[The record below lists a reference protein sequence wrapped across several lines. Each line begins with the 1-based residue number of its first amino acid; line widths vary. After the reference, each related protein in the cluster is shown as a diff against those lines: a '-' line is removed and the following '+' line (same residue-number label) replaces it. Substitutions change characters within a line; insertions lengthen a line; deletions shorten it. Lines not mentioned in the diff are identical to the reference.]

1 MPPAVSPALPL
12 RITRMEA
19 CFVIRDAGKR
29 ALAYV
34 YFENDATRANITAT
48 MAKLRPSPSRSGSPG
63 RSAGRKA
70 EGAINRRERRALRS
84 QVRMDQARGAA

>member
-1 MPPAVSPALPL
+1 MPPAASPALPL

-34 YFENDATRANITAT
+34 YFENDATRANITGMMSEPDALAIAQRIART
-48 MAKLRPSPSRSGSPG
+48 LSQP
-63 RSAGRKA
+63 
-70 EGAINRRERRALRS
+70 EG
-84 QVRMDQARGAA
+84 